1 MQNLDTKRVH
11 VWEGIFMGDD
21 VVGQIP
27 RDLAKL
33 GIVK

>member
-1 MQNLDTKRVH
+1 
-11 VWEGIFMGDD
+11 MGGYIYGRMFSAEDD
-21 VVGQIP
+21 IVGQIS